1 MGSSSKEVGLR
12 LKAAAEAAIAAVG
25 LGYDVSEDLRL
36 KYCKGTSEE
45 SRLIG
50 VDDDLV
56 RDIVI
61 PGGILIQN
69 VSKSINC
76 DKGERMRFSSDIL
89 SFQQMAE
96 QFNHDVSL
104 SGRIPTGQFNAAFEF
119 TGSWQKDA
127 ANTKALAID
136 GVFITLYS
144 ITLEKS
150 QITLR
155 DHVKNAVPS
164 SWEPAAL
171 AKFIEKFGTHVIV
184 GVKMGGKDIVY
195 MKQQHSS
202 TLASDVVQ
210 RKLKDVAEK
219 RFSGEH
225 TDAPRKTR
233 DLDPL
238 ERNDYGLIPMDPA
251 VEDVTLFWRR
261 RGGSYGKNIDH
272 RTWCQ
277 TVQLEPEVISM
288 SFVPITSLLSGVDGN
303 GFLTHA
309 INLYLR
315 YKPPI
320 EELQQFLEFQLPKQ
334 WAPEFGVLAVGP
346 EGKQQHNASLQFRF
360 MGPKLYVNTNQ
371 VDVGDKPVTG
381 LRLYLEGKRNDCLA
395 IHLQHLSSMPKSLK
409 LTLEP
414 YTNSGPS
421 SGPSSSDRRY
431 HEKVQWKSFSHIC
444 TVPVESEDE
453 LAVVTGAEFE
463 VSDTGLKRVL
473 FLRLRFAKVV
483 GATVVRQPEWDGSPV
498 LSQKSGIVS
507 TLMSTRFSTA
517 QRPPPQPR
525 DINVNSALPNG
536 PPVTAHGKKLLKFVD
551 TTELTRGPQ
560 DLPGYWVVSGARLM
574 VDKSKISLRVKFSLL
589 AVFSGDD
596 EMSL

>member
-25 LGYDVSEDLRL
+25 LGYDVAEDLRL
-36 KYCKGTSEE
+36 KYCKGKSPE

-50 VDDDLV
+50 IDDEQV

-76 DKGERMRFSSDIL
+76 DKGERMRFSSDVL

-96 QFNHDVSL
+96 QFNQDVAL

-150 QITLR
+150 QMTLS
-155 DHVKNAVPS
+155 DQVKNAVPS
-164 SWEPAAL
+164 TWEPAAL

-184 GVKMGGKDIVY
+184 GVKMGGKDVVY

-202 TLASDVVQ
+202 TLPSDEVQ

-219 RFSGEH
+219 RFSGQRN
-225 TDAPRKTR
+225 DAPRKTR
-233 DLDPL
+233 DLEPL
-238 ERNDYGLIPMDPA
+238 ERNDYGLIALDPA

-261 RGGSYGKNIDH
+261 RGGSYGKNLDH

-288 SFVPITSLLSGVDGN
+288 SFVPITSLLSGIDGN

-309 INLYLR
+309 INLYIR

-346 EGKQQHNASLQFRF
+346 EGKQQNNASLQFRF
-360 MGPKLYVNTNQ
+360 LGPKLYVNTNQ

-395 IHLQHLSSMPKSLK
+395 IHLQHLSSMPKSFNV
-409 LTLEP
+409 TLGS
-414 YTNSGPS
+414 YTNSATSYG
-421 SGPSSSDRRY
+421 DRRY

-444 TVPVESEDE
+444 TAPVESEDE

-507 TLMSTRFSTA
+507 TLMSTRFSSVQT
-517 QRPPPQPR
+517 PPPQPK
-525 DINVNSALPNG
+525 DINVNSALPRG
-536 PPVTAHGKKLLKFVD
+536 PPVSAHGKKLLKFVD

-574 VDKSKISLRVKFSLL
+574 VDKSKISMRVKFSLL
-589 AVFSGDD
+589 AVFSADD
-596 EMSL
+596 EISL

>member
-1 MGSSSKEVGLR
+1 MASSTKEVALR
-12 LKAAAEAAIAAVG
+12 LKAAAEAAIGSIG
-25 LGYDVSEDLRL
+25 LGYDVTEDLRL
-36 KYCKGTSEE
+36 KYCKGSAG
-45 SRLIG
+45 RLIG
-50 VDDDLV
+50 IDDEFV
-56 RDIVI
+56 RDVVV

-76 DKGERMRFSSDIL
+76 GKGERVRFGSDIW
-89 SFQQMAE
+89 SFQKMAE
-96 QFNHDVSL
+96 QFNQDVSL

-127 ANTKALAID
+127 ANTKALASD
-136 GVFITLYS
+136 GVYITLYN

-155 DHVKNAVPS
+155 DHVKKAVPS
-164 SWEPAAL
+164 TWEPAAL
-171 AKFIEKFGTHVIV
+171 AKFIEKYGTHVIA

-202 TLASDVVQ
+202 TLPSDDVQ
-210 RKLKDVAEK
+210 RKLKEIAEK
-219 RFSGEH
+219 RFSGQH
-225 TDAPRKTR
+225 IDNPRKSR
-233 DLDPL
+233 DLELL
-238 ERNDYGLIPMDPA
+238 EKNDYGLINLNPA
-251 VEDVTLFWRR
+251 IEDITFFWRR
-261 RGGSYGKNIDH
+261 RGGSYAKNLDH

-288 SFVPITSLLSGVDGN
+288 SFVPITSLLSGIDGN

-320 EELQQFLEFQLPKQ
+320 EELQQFLEFQLPTR

-346 EGKQQHNASLQFRF
+346 EGKQQHNASLQFKF
-360 MGPKLYVNTNQ
+360 LGPKLYVNTNQ
-371 VDVGDKPVTG
+371 VDVGNTPVTG

-395 IHLQHLSSMPKSLK
+395 VHLQHLSSVPKNFK
-409 LTLEP
+409 LVHEP
-414 YTNSGPS
+414 SMNMSPNL
-421 SGPSSSDRRY
+421 SDRRY

-444 TVPVESEDE
+444 TAPVESDDE
-453 LAVVTGAEFE
+453 LSIVTGAEFE
-463 VSDTGLKRVL
+463 VSDAGLKRVL
-473 FLRLRFAKVV
+473 FLRLHFSKVM
-483 GATVVRQPEWDGSPV
+483 GASVVKSPEWDGSPV

-507 TLMSTRFSTA
+507 TLISARFSSASNA
-517 QRPPPQPR
+517 QKPPPQPK
-525 DINVNSALPNG
+525 DINVNSALPVG
-536 PPVTAHGKKLLKFVD
+536 PPVSSHGKKLLKFVD
-551 TTELTRGPQ
+551 TTELIRGPQ

-589 AVFSGDD
+589 AVIPGDD
-596 EMSL
+596 QTALD